1 MRIRPK
7 NPARDSPTIV
17 PFGCASDECGLGVEV
32 EVEVGAGTTK
42 EGSELDEGKGV
53 GVSDV
58 WLRSGLMS
66 ALESVECH
74 SVPTCHLHSRQ

>member
-32 EVEVGAGTTK
+32 EVGAGTTK
-42 EGSELDEGKGV
+42 EGSELGEGKGV

-58 WLRSGLMS
+58 WLRSDMMS
-66 ALESVECH
+66 ALESLACH
-74 SVPTCHLHSRQ
+74 SVPTSRLH

>member
-17 PFGCASDECGLGVEV
+17 PFGCASDECGLEV
-32 EVEVGAGTTK
+32 EVGAGAGTTK

-58 WLRSGLMS
+58 WLSLSLKMVTESMS
-66 ALESVECH
+66 SLVGT
-74 SVPTCHLHSRQ
+74 PF